1 MPESF
6 AREIGLLRTLAA
18 NIERRS
24 LPFEQVTQAF
34 LQKEGLGR
42 VHERAGGIT
51 SIRMPGH
58 QAFSELADCIL
69 DHLPTLD
76 RGLTYADVQT
86 ELFAFIE
93 GYVSHE
99 PASVG
104 SKDVEAL
111 LAHFQSW
118 FAGKASSWRIFVPC
132 LLARTP
138 APRFAVGP
146 VTFEFIDRVITSDFY
161 PKQAG
166 KAGLDHSGFDDLLGW
181 MRENEADWLARISV
195 DSCEQQ
201 RAEEIGELAVDL
213 AIVALQLSA
222 PSLGTNTMGRLDARR
237 GTSEKRTMAETGGYY
252 NAGWTRKQPGL
263 PIGPGTL
270 EVILQKAAPV
280 FTAVGNI
287 VYSFASGSFRLPVLE
302 RAWCDA
308 AYWLHQAL
316 VESLETIAIA
326 KLETALE
333 VLVGSESTKGSERR
347 MLQIV
352 AAFFGLEA
360 DDPIYAGSP
369 LNAQQFA
376 RRVVRDRSRIL
387 HGTWST
393 LGARGFDRAGMEGF
407 VITTIRTAA
416 VQLEAYAHSTNPADN
431 VDDFLRWVREKE
443 RLRRTE

>member
-6 AREIGLLRTLAA
+6 AQEIGLLRTLAA
-18 NIERRS
+18 NLEQRP
-24 LPFEQVTQAF
+24 LPFERITQEY
-34 LQKEGLGR
+34 LRKEGLGR
-42 VHERAGGIT
+42 VRQHANGIT
-51 SIRMPGH
+51 SLRMPGH
-58 QAFSELADCIL
+58 HAFSDLSDCIL
-69 DHLPTLD
+69 DRLPALD

-86 ELFAFIE
+86 ELLAFIDSYA
-93 GYVSHE
+93 GRE

-104 SKDVEAL
+104 SKEVETL
-111 LAHFQSW
+111 LAHFQTW

-146 VTFEFIDRVITSDFY
+146 VTFEFIDNVVTSDFY
-161 PKQAG
+161 PRDG
-166 KAGLDHSGFDDLLGW
+166 TAGLDRRGFDDLLGW
-181 MRENEADWLARISV
+181 MREHDADWLARISV
-195 DSCEQQ
+195 EGCEQH

-222 PSLGTNTMGRLDARR
+222 PSLGTNTMGRLDTRR
-237 GTSEKRTMAETGGYY
+237 GTSEKRTVAETDGFY
-252 NAGWTRKQPGL
+252 NTGWSSKLPGL
-263 PIGPGTL
+263 SIGHGTL
-270 EVILQKAAPV
+270 EAILQKAAPV

-287 VYSFASGSFRLPVLE
+287 VQSFTSGSFRLPALE

-316 VESLETIAIA
+316 VESLDTIATA

-347 MLQIV
+347 ILQIV
-352 AAFFGLEA
+352 TAFFGLEA
-360 DDPIYAGSP
+360 DEPILQGSR
-369 LNAQQFA
+369 LTAQQFA
-376 RRVVRDRSRIL
+376 RRIVRDRSRIL

-393 LGARGFDRAGMEGF
+393 LRARGFDRPGMEGF
-407 VITTIRTAA
+407 VITTIRMAA
-416 VQLEAYAHSTNPADN
+416 VELEAYAQSKNPADN

-443 RLRRTE
+443 RLRKPK